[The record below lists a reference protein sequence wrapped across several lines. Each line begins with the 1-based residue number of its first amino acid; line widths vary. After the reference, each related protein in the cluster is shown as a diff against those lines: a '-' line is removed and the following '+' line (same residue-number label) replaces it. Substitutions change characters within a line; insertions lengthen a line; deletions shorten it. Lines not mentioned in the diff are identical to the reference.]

1 MTPAIA
7 GEGNRTPGVW
17 HDMTGHLQIKLS
29 TWWSVLSTSSWASP
43 SPPPSSRSWGGRW
56 WRTSG
61 RCRSSGPRSRPRSS
75 WRRLWRRSV
84 TTPVRWWSSL
94 FSGIVKLKAKGLNS
108 LVRLYMISITDFDP
122 CHSLL
127 SVSQQNSLHFSLLME
142 VRNCHQVSSKNVQK
156 VNRLSSFQQLKI
168 LILGPTLLTIWSN
181 SRVISTSS
189 RKVILEVREQLN
201 KLEAKSTLSQDH
213 SWMLTFSSWTG
224 WRTTRRSKLSSSTR
238 LPSDRVIVMTQVA
251 IV

>member
-1 MTPAIA
+1 M
-7 GEGNRTPGVW
+7 
-17 HDMTGHLQIKLS
+17 
-29 TWWSVLSTSSWASP
+29 
-43 SPPPSSRSWGGRW
+43 
-56 WRTSG
+56 
-61 RCRSSGPRSRPRSS
+61 
-75 WRRLWRRSV
+75 
-84 TTPVRWWSSL
+84 